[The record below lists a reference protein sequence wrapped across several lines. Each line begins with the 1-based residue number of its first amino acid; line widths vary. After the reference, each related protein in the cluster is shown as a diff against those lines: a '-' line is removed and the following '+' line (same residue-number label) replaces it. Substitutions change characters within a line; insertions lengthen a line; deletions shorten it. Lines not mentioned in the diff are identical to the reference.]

1 MTNPASETNDGVP
14 SLDSDRRP
22 RLQFRG
28 WVATSDAG
36 LPSYRELEDSVA
48 LAHMA
53 SEVLNDGRAGKN
65 VNRRSEWRNAFTAA
79 WVMRLSFD
87 PLLLALSINP
97 RHSSH
102 DLLKQGRAFSVN
114 VLKNGQLELAA
125 HFGGPARA
133 DKLAL
138 TGWTTG
144 RTGAPLL
151 REALTRFECRVEG
164 EHPAGDH
171 VLVVG
176 KVIDGKLLDPKAEPV
191 AYRET
196 RAMDRALAL
205 FPDVFGDA

>member
-79 WVMRLSFD
+79 WVMQASFD

-125 HFGGPARA
+125 HFSGPARA

-144 RTGAPLL
+144 RTPGRPCCERPWLVSNAGW
-151 REALTRFECRVEG
+151 RANIR
-164 EHPAGDH
+164 PATTCWWW
-171 VLVVG
+171 
-176 KVIDGKLLDPKAEPV
+176 E
-191 AYRET
+191 R
-196 RAMDRALAL
+196 
-205 FPDVFGDA
+205 